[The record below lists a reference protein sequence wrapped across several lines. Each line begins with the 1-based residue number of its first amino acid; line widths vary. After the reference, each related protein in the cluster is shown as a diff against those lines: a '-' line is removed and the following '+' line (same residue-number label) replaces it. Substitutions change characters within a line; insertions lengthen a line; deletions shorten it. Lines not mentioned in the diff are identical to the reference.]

1 MERREHKNYP
11 LVDTLDWDV
20 QPLRDDYREL
30 PVEDGFNWDKLI
42 AEVVEAQ
49 GATMPNYYLVV
60 FRSTRLPDAGLAEY
74 LTQLDRDS
82 LSEAKSNLPGAL
94 LHYFAGEVD
103 ASTNKAMSWCL
114 WADRASAREA
124 IYSPVHTQAIRA
136 AREGK
141 LYERYDVER
150 FMIHL
155 GEADGL
161 VFDPLNPDAQTHQS
175 PTGCPV

>member
-1 MERREHKNYP
+1 MERRERKNYP
-11 LVDTLDWDV
+11 PVDTLDWDV

-30 PVEDGFNWDKLI
+30 PVEDGFNWSKLI
-42 AEVVEAQ
+42 GEVVEAQ
-49 GATMPNYYLVV
+49 GAIQPDYYLVV
-60 FRSTRLPDAGLAEY
+60 FRSTRLPGADLADY

-103 ASTNKAMSWCL
+103 ASTNKAVSWCL

-155 GEADGL
+155 DDTGAL
-161 VFDPLNPDAQTHQS
+161 AFDPLNPDAAAHQS
-175 PTGCPV
+175 PSGCPV